1 MFDLA
6 WWIIAALLI
15 VGCVVQTAL
24 GFGFALLAAP
34 VAVLLRPEWMPVLL
48 TVVGLVLSSLNLWNL
63 RTRVRWRTMVWPLL
77 ARVPGTV
84 VGAWVLTEVSTGVL
98 QLMIAGMVLVAVLM
112 SRFGKTF
119 EATPL
124 RLGLAGFASGVA
136 GTTTAI
142 GGPPMV
148 IVMQHG
154 APDTVR
160 ANLAGFFAVSSVFS
174 LVSYVAIGRLDAT
187 MAWVS
192 LTFVPVVLAGFWLGR
207 PLGRRIGDRFRP
219 LVLAVCVVSAL
230 IALGGALIRL

>member
-1 MFDLA
+1 MFDLI
-6 WWIIAALLI
+6 WWVIAALLI
-15 VGCVVQTAL
+15 VGCIVQTAL

-48 TVVGLVLSSLNLWNL
+48 TLVGLVLE
-63 RTRVRWRTMVWPLL
+63 RTQPVATASQGAVARHGVAADRASAGHRGGRVDL
-77 ARVPGTV
+77 AVAS
-84 VGAWVLTEVSTGVL
+84 VGAV
-98 QLMIAGMVLVAVLM
+98 QAMIAGMVLLAVVM
-112 SRFGKTF
+112 SRFGRKY

-160 ANLAGFFAVSSVFS
+160 ANLAWFFVCSSVFS
-174 LVSYVAIGRLDAT
+174 LVSYTFIGRLDASQA
-187 MAWVS
+187 MVYLS
-192 LTFVPVVLAGFWLGR
+192 FVPVAVVGYWLGR
-207 PLGRRIGDRFRP
+207 PVGRRVGERFRP
-219 LVLAVCVVSAL
+219 LVLGVCVVSAV
-230 IALGGALIRL
+230 IALAGALLRL